1 MQKKIQWLILMHWKH
16 WVSSLSMKTEWC
28 LQRLSESTLVSCLLR
43 CTSSCSICLTDC
55 VSFLKLFRLW
65 NTVSLVNRFFACMH
79 FNFKYLTFLR
89 SYLPSL
95 TVLTAGFTIYISR
108 WGAIYFS
115 LFRNAPEELEK
126 QALIQKLMN

>member
-1 MQKKIQWLILMHWKH
+1 MNAEKIQWLILMHWKH
-16 WVSSLSMKTEWC
+16 WVSSLSMKTEWR
-28 LQRLSESTLVSCLLR
+28 LQRLSESTSVSCLLR
-43 CTSSCSICLTDC
+43 CTSSCSICLRKETISKTFQTLKH
-55 VSFLKLFRLW
+55 SFTGKH
-65 NTVSLVNRFFACMH
+65 ACMH